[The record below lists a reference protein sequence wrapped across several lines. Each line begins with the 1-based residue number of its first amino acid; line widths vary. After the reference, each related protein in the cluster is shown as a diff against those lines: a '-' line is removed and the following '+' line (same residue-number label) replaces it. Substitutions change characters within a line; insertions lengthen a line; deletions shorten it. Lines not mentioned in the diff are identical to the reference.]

1 MGLLIRTI
9 LLSVELT
16 WYGTIPC
23 KLICQ
28 TSVSLP
34 TCCERESDILS
45 FLFLAKETGYCAK
58 RSVAAPPLENCI
70 SFLFRSWSLVN
81 QLSLISRLVYI
92 YTNKSSERGG
102 NVLDRHCCTCVQLA
116 PCCPSKRR
124 FRGDVDRKLECL
136 TCFGR
141 FICFSGRRR

>member
-16 WYGTIPC
+16 WYGTPC

-45 FLFLAKETGYCAK
+45 FRFLAEEETGYCANK
-58 RSVAAPPLENCI
+58 RTTTRELYF
-70 SFLFRSWSLVN
+70 FLVSMMIFSQSIIID
-81 QLSLISRLVYI
+81 LSTCLHLPTSRV
-92 YTNKSSERGG
+92 KGV

-116 PCCPSKRR
+116 LCCPSKRR
-124 FRGDVDRKLECL
+124 FRGDVDRKLEFL

-141 FICFSGRRR
+141 FIWFSGRRR